1 MKPAPEKQS
10 FFIGQLGI
18 SLIELMVAM
27 VIGCFLIIGV
37 TQIFISNQKSYL
49 FQQGQTGNQE
59 NGRFAIT
66 LLAQELSKAGYR
78 SNPVRVFPAQT
89 TQGCAFP
96 ERASVLAVS
105 SSSVCIRYQ
114 ATNRTEVNCQGSLLS
129 DGDQTS
135 ISVPYSL
142 TTNPVIVELIAF
154 DSATNSITCT
164 TGGSTVPLVSG
175 VRDMRFEFGAG
186 PVASKTVTA
195 FSTNPAGTINAVRY
209 TVLMQSPGTASLRDT
224 TAASAALAEWNSRYS
239 TTYSDAKN
247 IFQIVQSTTMIRNQM
262 P

>member
-1 MKPAPEKQS
+1 MKSAPKKQY
-10 FFIGQLGI
+10 FAKGQFGI

-27 VIGCFLIIGV
+27 VIGCFLILGV
-37 TQIFISNQKSYL
+37 TQIFISNQKTYL
-49 FQQGQTGNQE
+49 FQQGQVGNQE
-59 NGRFAIT
+59 NGRFAIG

-114 ATNRTEVNCQGSLLS
+114 ATNRTDVNCQGSSLA

-135 ISVPYSL
+135 ISKPYSL

-164 TGGSTVPLVSG
+164 TGGSTVLLVSG

-195 FSTNPAGTINAVRY
+195 FSTAPSGTINAVRY

-224 TAASAALAEWNSRYS
+224 TTASSALAEWNSRYS
-239 TTYSDAKN
+239 TTYSDTTN